1 MIPPPREPVMKKPLH
16 HDTAFRTVFIG
27 LVLAVL
33 LLWAWNIS
41 QQPAGPSRVDWPAHA
56 TAASGSSG
64 P

>member
-1 MIPPPREPVMKKPLH
+1 MKMPLH

-27 LVLAVL
+27 LVLAAL

-41 QQPAGPSRVDWPAHA
+41 QQPAGPSRVDWPAHS